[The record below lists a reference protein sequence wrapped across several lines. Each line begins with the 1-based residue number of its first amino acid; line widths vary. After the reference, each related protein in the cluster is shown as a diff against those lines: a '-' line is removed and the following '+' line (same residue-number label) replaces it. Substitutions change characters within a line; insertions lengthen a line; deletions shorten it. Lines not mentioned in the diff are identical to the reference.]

1 MTKFHPDPALYP
13 FKSNWVDLGS
23 GSRVHYVDEGRG
35 PVLLFLHGNPSWSFL
50 YRNIIPRLSGHFRCI
65 APDLPGFG
73 LSEAADNFGFTAREQ
88 AQVIVE
94 FIDQLDLKGVGVMM
108 QDWGGPTGIFA
119 TQMRPER
126 IDRLIIGNTFS
137 WPLTHPGV
145 RIFSS
150 IMGGFLGR
158 TSAFLFN
165 GVIRF
170 FFARGVV
177 NKLPPDVWNMY
188 LAPFKGRK
196 IRHPTHIFP
205 KQLIAAKPFLQELEN
220 GLPAIKDKPALI
232 LWGDSDFAFKEYER
246 DRFRAAFPDH
256 RDLVLIGAGH
266 FIQEDAPNA
275 ISAAIADWYGVDA
288 SVSGVIPNEPTAD
301 K

>member
-1 MTKFHPDPALYP
+1 MTKYQPDPALYP

-73 LSEAADNFGFTAREQ
+73 LSEAVDGFGFTAREQ
-88 AQVIVE
+88 AQVVVE

-108 QDWGGPTGIFA
+108 QDWGGPIGIFA

-137 WPLTHPGV
+137 WPLTDLGV
-145 RIFSS
+145 RMFSS

-158 TSAFLFN
+158 SSAFLFN

-170 FFARGVV
+170 FFTRGVM
-177 NKLPPDVWNMY
+177 NRLPPGVWNMY

-196 IRHPTHIFP
+196 TRHPTYIFP
-205 KQLIAAKPFLQELEN
+205 KQLMAAKPFLQELEN

-232 LWGDSDFAFKEYER
+232 LWGDSDFAFKESGR
-246 DRFRAAFPDH
+246 ARFQSAFPDH
-256 RDLVLIGAGH
+256 LDLELIGAGH
-266 FIQEDAPNA
+266 FIQEDAPDE
-275 ISAAIADWYGVDA
+275 ISAAIADWYGVNT
-288 SVSGVIPNEPTAD
+288 SENWVPPNDTSAD